1 MDISEMKQK
10 MEELRSER
18 EKLQG
23 QRSIIEQSD
32 PTGMFGMNDPEHDRI
47 SSILDEVNAHIL
59 NLIKDIWEAEKP
71 DFNAEDWADWWTEG
85 AAKFSDMIWQSLF
98 FADLPSHSQVE
109 ESKAAER
116 GYIALADKIAYAV
129 LRKTTKSPSN
139 VADCWARSKN
149 TTV

>member
-71 DFNAEDWADWWTEG
+71 DFNAEDWAD
-85 AAKFSDMIWQSLF
+85 
-98 FADLPSHSQVE
+98 
-109 ESKAAER
+109 
-116 GYIALADKIAYAV
+116 
-129 LRKTTKSPSN
+129 
-139 VADCWARSKN
+139 
-149 TTV
+149 